1 MNLRFFIDRPVFSGV
16 ISVVIVL
23 LGMISMFS
31 LPVEQYPDIA
41 PPTINVFAT
50 YPGANAE
57 TVQKA
62 VITPLEEAINGV
74 EDMTYMTST
83 ASNTGDASINIY
95 FKQGTNADMAAV
107 NVQNRV
113 NGALSQLPAEA
124 TKTGVTTEK
133 QQNAELMTFAL
144 YSPDDRF
151 DQTFLNNYLKI
162 NVEPRL
168 KRISGVGKAQLF
180 GSNYSMRL
188 WLRPDKMAQYG
199 LIPDDISTVLAR
211 QNIEAATGSFGAN
224 HPTANEYT
232 MKYRGRLSGAEEFGE
247 LVIKSLPGGNVLRL
261 KEVADVELGDEYYN
275 YSSEVNGHPAAMMLI
290 NQKAGSNASST
301 IKEIHEVLDDLSRDL
316 PEGTE
321 FVVLTDT
328 NKFLYASINSVIRT
342 LIEAILLVIVVV
354 YVFLQDIKSTL
365 IPTISIFVSI
375 IGTFAVMSMIG
386 FSVNLLTLFAL
397 VLAIGTVV
405 DDAIVVVEAVQAK
418 FDEGYQSAVLAA
430 DDAMKDVSSA
440 ILTSTI
446 IFMAVFFPVA
456 MMGGTSGAFYTQFGI
471 TMAVAVGISAV
482 NAFTLSP
489 ALCAL
494 LLKPYID
501 EQGNTKNNFAA
512 RFRKAF
518 NAAFD
523 AMIERYKK
531 GVLFFIKRKWMVWTL
546 LAASVVLLAFLM
558 NTTKTS
564 LVPDEDQGVV
574 FVNVSTAA
582 GSSLKTTNDVMM
594 RIEKRMMDIPQVLH
608 VQRVAGYGLLAG
620 QGNSFGMLI
629 LKLKPW
635 DEREGKENDVQAVI
649 GQVYGRTADIK
660 DASIFAISPG
670 MIPGYGMGNALE
682 LHMQDKQGGD
692 VGTFFNTTQQYLG
705 ALNQRPE
712 IAMAYSTFDIRYP
725 QWTVEVDASKC
736 KRAGITPDA
745 VLSTL
750 SGYYGGQ
757 YVSNFNRFSKVYK
770 VMIQADPKYR
780 VDESSLNNIFV
791 RMSNGEM
798 APLSQFVTLTRSYGA
813 ESLSRFNMFN
823 SIAVNAMP
831 AEGYSTGDAIRAV
844 QETAVQALPKGFGYD
859 FGGITREE
867 TDQGGTTII
876 IFAICFLM
884 IYLIL
889 SALYESFLI
898 PFAVLLS
905 VPFGLMGSFLF
916 AKMMGLE
923 NNIYLQ
929 TGLIMLIGLLAKTA
943 ILLTEYATERRKAGM
958 SLTSAALSAAKARLR
973 PILMTALTMIFGLFP
988 LMVASGVG
996 ANGNSSLGTGTVGGM
1011 VIGTLALLF
1020 IVPSLFIVFQY
1031 LQEKVRP
1038 IQFQPAADWQIQE
1051 ECVEAKEERQHHI
1064 ESKNEEKK

>member
-1 MNLRFFIDRPVFSGV
+1 MFSGV

-151 DQTFLNNYLKI
+151 DQTFLNNYVKI

-328 NKFLYASINSVIRT
+328 NKFLYASIHSVLRT
-342 LIEAILLVIVVV
+342 LLEAILLVIVVV

-375 IGTFAVMSMIG
+375 IGTFAVMSMID
-386 FSVNLLTLFAL
+386 SPSTCSPCSRLCLPSEPWSMMPLWWWKRCRRSSMR
-397 VLAIGTVV
+397 AIN
-405 DDAIVVVEAVQAK
+405 QQ
-418 FDEGYQSAVLAA
+418 FAA
-430 DDAMKDVSSA
+430 DDAMKGVSSA

-501 EQGNTKNNFAA
+501 EQGNTKNNFAT

-518 NAAFD
+518 NAVFD
-523 AMIERYKK
+523 SLSRRYVR
-531 GVLFFIKRKWMVWTL
+531 GVMFIIHRRWL
-546 LAASVVLLAFLM
+546 LWSIIGISFGLLVLLVNVTKTGLIPEEDTGTVMVSM
-558 NTTKTS
+558 NTKPGTS
-564 LVPDEDQGVV
+564 MAQTSKVMERINSRLDSIGEIEYSGAVAGFSFSGSGPSQAMY
-574 FVNVSTAA
+574 FVT
-582 GSSLKTTNDVMM
+582 LKDWEQRKGEGQSVNDV
-594 RIEKRMMDIPQVLH
+594 IGKIYAATSDIP
-608 VQRVAGYGLLAG
+608 
-620 QGNSFGMLI
+620 
-629 LKLKPW
+629 
-635 DEREGKENDVQAVI
+635 
-649 GQVYGRTADIK
+649 
-660 DASIFAISPG
+660 DATVFAMSPP
-670 MIPGYGMGNALE
+670 MIAGYGMGNGFE
-682 LHMQDKQGGD
+682 LYLQDKAGGNIAAFKEEAD
-692 VGTFFNTTQQYLG
+692 KFVE
-705 ALNQRPE
+705 ALSQRPE
-712 IAMAYSTFDIRYP
+712 IGEVYSSFATDYP
-725 QWTVEVDASKC
+725 QYWVDIDAAKC
-736 KRAGITPDA
+736 EQSGVSPSD

-750 SGYYGGQ
+750 SGYYTGQ
-757 YVSNFNRFSKVYK
+757 YVSDFNRFSKLYHVT
-770 VMIQADPKYR
+770 MQAPAEYR
-780 VDESSLNNIFV
+780 VN
-791 RMSNGEM
+791 
-798 APLSQFVTLTRSYGA
+798 A
-813 ESLSRFNMFN
+813 ESLHHMYVRATDGGMSPLSRFVRLTKTNGPSDLTRFN
-823 SIAVNAMP
+823 LFNAISISGSP
-831 AEGYSTGDAIRAV
+831 AQGYSSGQVLEAIG
-844 QETAVQALPKGFGYD
+844 ETAREVLPSNYTYE
-859 FGGITREE
+859 FGGISREE
-867 TDQGGTTII
+867 SKTTNNATL
-876 IFAICFLM
+876 IFLLCMVLV
-884 IYLIL
+884 YLIL
-889 SALYESFLI
+889 CALYESVFI

-905 VPFGLMGSFLF
+905 VPCGLMGSFLF
-916 AKMMGLE
+916 AWLFGLE
-923 NNIYLQ
+923 NNIYMQ
-929 TGLIMLIGLLAKTA
+929 TGLIMIIGLLAKTA
-943 ILLTEYATERRKAGM
+943 ILLTEYAGKRRSEGM
-958 SLTSAALSAAKARLR
+958 TLAQAAYSAAKVRLR
-973 PILMTALTMIFGLFP
+973 PILMTVLSMVFGLVP
-988 LMVASGVG
+988 LMMAHGVG
-996 ANGNSSLGTGTVGGM
+996 ANGSRSLATGVIGGM
-1011 VIGTLALLF
+1011 IVGTLALLF
-1020 IVPSLFIVFQY
+1020 LVPSLFIVFQY
-1031 LQEKVRP
+1031 
-1038 IQFQPAADWQIQE
+1038 IQE
-1051 ECVEAKEERQHHI
+1051 RVKH
-1064 ESKNEEKK
+1064 N